1 MTSINFTNSP
11 SNDDTITVGGVTYIY
26 SSSSTRWEAT
36 SSGTGTGLTAEQ
48 VQDVVGNQL
57 VTNASHTGISFAYD
71 DAGDGAL
78 DATIGTLNQNTTGS
92 AATLT
97 TARTI
102 GGVSFNGSAN
112 INLPGVNAAGT
123 QNTTGTAATVTGAT
137 QAAITSAANLVTVGT
152 IGTGVWQGTAI
163 ASGYIAADAITGAK
177 IADDAIDSEHYTDG
191 SIDTAHI
198 ADDQVTAAKLA
209 NTAVTAAAYGS
220 SSAIPVLTIDAQ
232 GRVTAASTAATSSVL
247 TIAAD
252 SGSNDT
258 VTVGTDTLTFEGT
271 ANEIET
277 TVSNNKINLGLPTNV
292 TIAGNL
298 TVAGTQTTVSST
310 TITVADPLVA
320 LASNNNAADAV
331 DIGLYGLYDT
341 SGSQDLYS
349 GLFRDASDSGKWKLF
364 KDTQAAPTT
373 TVNTSGTGY
382 AVGTLVAAL
391 EGNVTGNASTATALA
406 TGRTV
411 ALSGDVVASG
421 VSFDG
426 TGNITLSSAIQ
437 DNTVGIA
444 ELAGIAR
451 GKIIYGD
458 ASGNPALL
466 AVGSSGEVLKS
477 DGTDIAWSADA
488 GLSTEAVQD
497 IVGGMFS
504 SNTETGI
511 TVTYEDGDG
520 TVDLVVGTLNQNTT
534 GTAATVT
541 GAAQTAI
548 TSVGTLTGLAVSGNQ
563 TVGGTLGVT
572 GVISPTTHIDMP
584 DNAKIL
590 LGTGDDLQ
598 IYHDGSDSVIADTGA
613 GNLSI
618 RAEDFYLMNP
628 GGTEIMIRA
637 DIDGAVKLY
646 YDNVVKIET
655 SAAGVAVT
663 GTLSLPTFTIPNS
676 IGSSGQVLKAP
687 SSGTTLEWGAV
698 AAGGSSITP
707 GASAPGS
714 PSSGDVWWDSDD
726 LNPYIYYND
735 GSSSQWVEFVS
746 KAASASTLT
755 IAADSGSNDAVTVG
769 TDTLTFSGG
778 TGVNTT
784 VANNSITIAAS
795 GTVTVYATFAL
806 LIAATGMSTGDQ
818 AYVTAT
824 NKLYL
829 YSVNGW
835 FLVAT
840 ISNASPTAITG
851 VSSAYTLATDATA
864 TVITAVSTD
873 PEGFPLT
880 WSYAVTTGSLTNGGG
895 ATATVSQNA
904 NVFTITPTTT
914 TAYAGTFSITF
925 TVTDGVN
932 GVVNAVGAFTLTFAY
947 DWGSATQQRI
957 QGSGLGANDYFGQA
971 VSVDGAYT
979 IVGADYA
986 TKAGGGNDAGAA
998 YVFNLSG
1005 TTWSQQQKLVS
1016 SDLAAGDHFGN
1027 AVEIDGDTVA
1037 VGAYMEATGASS
1049 AGSVYVFTRSG
1060 TTWSQQQK
1068 IQSADHPSYANFGGS
1083 VALDSNTIVVGAV
1096 NYGDNSGQGAAYIF
1110 TRSGTTWSVQQ
1121 KITASDGA
1129 SGDYFGGSSAS
1140 VSVSGDTLVVGAYLE
1155 NSAAGSAYVFTRSG
1169 TTWTQQA
1176 KIVASDA
1183 AASDQFGFSVG
1194 IDGDNII
1201 VGAWYDDDDGT
1212 SSGSAYVFT
1221 RSGTTWSQ
1229 QAKLTASDGEA
1240 GDNFGTKVGID
1251 VSVSPATV
1259 VVGAHN
1265 EDAGG
1270 SNAGAAYIF
1279 TRSGTTWSQ
1288 QAKLTASNAG
1298 ADDKFGTAVAI
1309 DDDTVVVG
1317 ATGEDTTASGAGS
1330 AYVFLAE

>member
-11 SNDDTITVGGVTYIY
+11 SNNDTITVGGVTYIY

-36 SSGTGTGLTAEQ
+36 SGGTGTGLTAEQ

-102 GGVSFNGSAN
+102 GGVSFDGSANINLPGVNAAGTQNTTGSAATLTTARTIGGVSFDGSAN

-177 IADDAIDSEHYTDG
+177 IADNAIDSEHYVDG

-232 GRVTAASTAATSSVL
+232 GRITAASTAATSSVL

-277 TVSNNKINLGLPTNV
+277 TVSDNKINLGLPTNV

-320 LASNNNAADAV
+320 LASNNNTADAV

-364 KDTQAAPTT
+364 KDTQAVPTT

-391 EGNVTGNASTATALA
+391 EGNVTGNVTGSADTLTTA
-406 TGRTV
+406 RTI
-411 ALSGDVVASG
+411 GG

-426 TGNITLSSAIQ
+426 SANIDLPGVNA
-437 DNTVGIA
+437 
-444 ELAGIAR
+444 AG
-451 GKIIYGD
+451 
-458 ASGNPALL
+458 
-466 AVGSSGEVLKS
+466 
-477 DGTDIAWSADA
+477 T
-488 GLSTEAVQD
+488 
-497 IVGGMFS
+497 
-504 SNTETGI
+504 
-511 TVTYEDGDG
+511 
-520 TVDLVVGTLNQNTT
+520 QNTT

-584 DNAKIL
+584 DNAKLL

-598 IYHDGSDSVIADTGA
+598 IYHDGSDSVIADTGT

-646 YDNVVKIET
+646 YDNAVKIET

-698 AAGGSSITP
+698 AAGGSTIT
-707 GASAPGS
+707 AADSAPGS
-714 PSSGDVWWDSDD
+714 PSSGDIWWDSDD
-726 LNPYIYYND
+726 LTPYIYYND
-735 GSSSQWVEFVS
+735 GSSSQWVELVS
-746 KAASASTLT
+746 KS
-755 IAADSGSNDAVTVG
+755 SGV
-769 TDTLTFSGG
+769 TDTEAVQDIVGAMFTSNTE
-778 TGVNTT
+778 TG
-784 VANNSITIAAS
+784 I
-795 GTVTVYATFAL
+795 
-806 LIAATGMSTGDQ
+806 
-818 AYVTAT
+818 TAT
-824 NKLYL
+824 YQDSDGTLD
-829 YSVNGW
+829 
-835 FLVAT
+835 LVVTDLDTEAVQD
-840 ISNASPTAITG
+840 IVGAMFSSNTETG
-851 VSSAYTLATDATA
+851 ITA
-864 TVITAVSTD
+864 TYQDSDGTLDLVVPTNSEMDEVITWYNANIK
-873 PEGFPLT
+873 GYL
-880 WSYAVTTGSLTNGGG
+880 
-895 ATATVSQNA
+895 ATVSQHGTSWGSSGVVA
-904 NVFTITPTTT
+904 ESGLTGSYTSSTKTWTTT
-914 TAYAGTFSITF
+914 GTGSNFQAYAPEHNFLNTSNWSEGNDLGPNIWIKIYFTNVSGNISNRKAIGFAWDNDETGNNLPSPNQTALDNYILVRGDGNSVNNASVDESNTEGWTTYFNPGTFSSKYAAMHFNRTTGKAIMYLGDTETGTYTKWADKTF
-925 TVTDGVN
+925 STIPKGLYALAWRRTAGQHVTMQLID
-932 GVVNAVGAFTLTFAY
+932 
-947 DWGSATQQRI
+947 
-957 QGSGLGANDYFGQA
+957 
-971 VSVDGAYT
+971 
-979 IVGADYA
+979 A
-986 TKAGGGNDAGAA
+986 TK
-998 YVFNLSG
+998 V
-1005 TTWSQQQKLVS
+1005 
-1016 SDLAAGDHFGN
+1016 
-1027 AVEIDGDTVA
+1027 VE
-1037 VGAYMEATGASS
+1037 
-1049 AGSVYVFTRSG
+1049 
-1060 TTWSQQQK
+1060 
-1068 IQSADHPSYANFGGS
+1068 
-1083 VALDSNTIVVGAV
+1083 
-1096 NYGDNSGQGAAYIF
+1096 
-1110 TRSGTTWSVQQ
+1110 
-1121 KITASDGA
+1121 
-1129 SGDYFGGSSAS
+1129 
-1140 VSVSGDTLVVGAYLE
+1140 
-1155 NSAAGSAYVFTRSG
+1155 
-1169 TTWTQQA
+1169 
-1176 KIVASDA
+1176 
-1183 AASDQFGFSVG
+1183 
-1194 IDGDNII
+1194 
-1201 VGAWYDDDDGT
+1201 
-1212 SSGSAYVFT
+1212 
-1221 RSGTTWSQ
+1221 
-1229 QAKLTASDGEA
+1229 
-1240 GDNFGTKVGID
+1240 
-1251 VSVSPATV
+1251 
-1259 VVGAHN
+1259 
-1265 EDAGG
+1265 
-1270 SNAGAAYIF
+1270 
-1279 TRSGTTWSQ
+1279 
-1288 QAKLTASNAG
+1288 
-1298 ADDKFGTAVAI
+1298 
-1309 DDDTVVVG
+1309 
-1317 ATGEDTTASGAGS
+1317 
-1330 AYVFLAE
+1330 